1 MLHLC
6 RVQALTISLL
16 LAAGVANAQKNNPQ
30 YDNRKLH
37 FGFTL
42 AYNSSIFKPTFNSN
56 LQLLPDSLQTI
67 TPRSAPGFGLGV
79 VSSLALSKHMDLRF
93 IPSLHFSSK
102 NIDYKFQGRRAIVTK
117 TVESAYVD
125 FPLLL
130 KLKSDRLNNFRLYVV
145 GGGKYS
151 IDMSSQAKVQDDLE
165 RVKTTR
171 TDYSVE
177 YGVGADFYL
186 PYFKFSPEI
195 KIAQGLTN
203 VLVPESHRFVS
214 SLDGLRSKT
223 FYISLLFE

>member
-16 LAAGVANAQKNNPQ
+16 LAAGVADAQKNNPQ

>member
-1 MLHLC
+1 MLHLR
-6 RVQALTISLL
+6 RVQALTILLL

-67 TPRSAPGFGLGV
+67 TPRSALGFGLGV
-79 VSSLALSKHMDLRF
+79 VSSLSLSKHLDLRF

-102 NIDYKFQGRRAIVTK
+102 NIDYKFQGSRALVTK

-165 RVKTTR
+165 RVKTTS
-171 TDYSVE
+171 TDYSME

-203 VLVPESHRFVS
+203 ILVPESHRFVS
-214 SLDGLRSKT
+214 SFDGLRSKT

>member
-16 LAAGVANAQKNNPQ
+16 LAAGVASAQKNNPQ